1 MVAHRVYLTDE
12 QETFLLY
19 DIEKSK
25 ERLSL
30 DEKVV
35 QIVTVHL
42 ANIQRAM
49 DATLS
54 IDIGLLKSLDTVVQT
69 SIVEAIPSQA
79 EKYRL
84 AALLRK

>member
-1 MVAHRVYLTDE
+1 MAEYRIVLTDE
-12 QETFLLY
+12 QETCLLY
-19 DIEKSK
+19 DIEQSK
-25 ERLSL
+25 ESLAL
-30 DEKVV
+30 DEKVL

-54 IDIGLLKSLDTVVQT
+54 IDIGLLKSLDAVVQT

-84 AALLRK
+84 TALLRK